1 MAQSN
6 QKDFKKLCRQEEK
19 SRVTREQSAF
29 LNLRSLFG
37 NTWANYFVVLGSE
50 QSGKSY
56 AVQKYILNC
65 KKRLGDNCK
74 VFWFRMNDTSVKKML
89 ESNASRAIDADLV
102 RKFSL
107 DLKTKGPDIW
117 DRSVTSKLPIMTVLS
132 LSTVASS
139 KGVSYYDKDFKGK
152 YVIVCDEFERDT
164 YAGERKTF
172 TSISYNL
179 RRAIENVARATG
191 SAEAQSQDIRVIL
204 LGNTLSEASEVLLDF
219 GFIPEP
225 GQFGRY
231 KIRSKRLVIDY
242 VRPSDAYVRMRQG
255 AAVELLTPTNMS
267 SSRNAVDFS
276 DQKLLCHKNGLRPTC
291 VIKFTDK
298 PQTWYTLWD
307 NGVIKPYNG
316 ETISNVVAMRR
327 YIQNTVYDPQRVK
340 QVQSL
345 YDIQGYL
352 FWNYYTYSAFK
363 QEMIKLKPQR

>member
-1 MAQSN
+1 MTPE
-6 QKDFKKLCRQEEK
+6 QKQARSKARK
-19 SRVTREQSAF
+19 SLEAKHASAF

-37 NTWANYFVVLGSE
+37 NNWAQYFVVLGSE

-56 AVQKYILNC
+56 SVQKYILNC
-65 KKRLGDNCK
+65 KKRMGDNCK

-102 RKFSL
+102 RKYKL
-107 DLKTKGPDIW
+107 DLKTRGPDIW
-117 DRSVTSKLPIMTVLS
+117 DKNQPNAKLPIMTVLS
-132 LSTVASS
+132 LSTVSSS

-152 YVIVCDEFERDT
+152 YVIVCDEFERDS

-172 TSISYNL
+172 QSISYNL
-179 RRAIENVARATG
+179 RRSIENVARATG

-231 KIRSKRLVIDY
+231 KIRSKKLIVDY
-242 VRPSDAYVRMRQG
+242 VKPSDAYVRMRQG
-255 AAVELLTPTNMS
+255 AAVELLTPANMS
-267 SSRNAVDFS
+267 SSKNMVDFS
-276 DQKLLCHKNGLRPTC
+276 DQKLLCHKNGLKPVC
-291 VIKFTDK
+291 IIKFTDK
-298 PQTWYTLWD
+298 QQTWYTLWD

-316 ETISNVVAMRR
+316 ETINNVIAMRR
-327 YIQNTVYDPQRVK
+327 YIQNTIYDPQRVK
-340 QVQSL
+340 QVQGL